1 MEENKIDLSALT
13 LFDKNWA
20 LLTSGDINNHN
31 SMTISWGQMGTL
43 WRKPVVTTFVRF
55 NRHTFS
61 FIDKNEYFVVS
72 FFPQEFHDALVI
84 MGTKSGKDV
93 DKDKISNLTPIKHG
107 EVTIYKEAKVS
118 LVCKKIYFDDFKF
131 ENMPKEVIK
140 LLYEGQENHRM
151 FIGEVV
157 EIVEK

>member
-1 MEENKIDLSALT
+1 MKSNLDLSALE

-20 LLTSGDINNHN
+20 LLTSGDIGNHN

-43 WRKPVVTTFVRF
+43 WHKPVVTTFVRF

-61 FIDKNEYFVVS
+61 FINKNEYFVVS
-72 FFPQEFHDALVI
+72 FFPKEFHNSLVI

-93 DKDKISNLTPIKHG
+93 NKDNLANLTPIEHNN
-107 EVTIYKEAKVS
+107 VTLYKEAQVS
-118 LVCKKIYFDDFKF
+118 LVCKKIYFDDLKF
-131 ENMPKEVIK
+131 ENMPKVVVEK
-140 LLYEGQENHRM
+140 LYKGQQGHRM

-157 EIVEK
+157 EIVEN